1 MGNPR
6 IARLRSTLPFLLLLA
21 APVEARGQ
29 ARAPAHVGVVLDGA
43 SAFTDSVRAAF
54 EREIAAFFGVDT
66 VVDFPPALRLAADW
80 TPAGARA
87 AIDRL
92 MADTAADLVLALGP
106 IGSDE
111 LARRATLPKPAIA
124 ALIIDAALQQ
134 LPLKG
139 GASGVRNL
147 SYVDV
152 AFTTGRTLE
161 VFHEVVP
168 YRHLAVL
175 LHPGVL
181 DAIPRL
187 RDKAR
192 ELAAALEV
200 ELTFVPVRTSAAT
213 ALAALPSGTDA
224 VYLGGLE
231 ELPAAGFDSL
241 VQGFIAR
248 RLPSFSTQGPA
259 DVERGVLVSYAPRDD
274 MARLARRV
282 GGTVQ
287 RILNGEDAGTL
298 PVALTAISQLT
309 LNMATARAIGFSPS
323 WATMTEARLVHEE
336 APATGPSWSLAR
348 VGEEAARA
356 NLEALEADRV
366 VASGRQSVR
375 LSRSALLP
383 QVQGDATGILT
394 KEATAAASLGQQA
407 ERQGEA
413 SLSFSQYVFSD
424 QTWADY
430 TISRHQQEGREA
442 DRRRTRL
449 DVVLRAATAYLDVLR
464 TRAIAR
470 VERENVALTRSNL
483 EVAQLKEQAGA
494 GGLSDVYRWQAEL
507 AQSRSRVL
515 DADARVQVAAL
526 ELNSALNRPLEESF
540 HTEDATTDDPALVT
554 SEPRLLGYFGSPATF
569 AVFRDFMV
577 REGIAASPEV
587 QAIDAQIAAQRRV
600 GTAAR
605 RSFFLPTL
613 TLRGGLSDVFSRGGA
628 GSEPIDFGN
637 LPVERGPDATWQLQL
652 GASLPLFTGFGRTAR
667 AAQAGIDLDRLQLR
681 RQSVTLAVGQQVRA
695 SLQLAGAS
703 WANIRQAREAAEA
716 SRKNLE
722 LVTDAYGRGAVNIIT
737 LLDAQQAA
745 LSANESAAN
754 AVYDFLVDLMNVERA
769 VGEFDFFRTAD
780 DRAAYFRR
788 LDDFYR
794 AAGVAPLPQ

>member
-1 MGNPR
+1 MG
-6 IARLRSTLPFLLLLA
+6 RLASAPFHLKLAIWLVLA
-21 APVEARGQ
+21 ASTDGAAQG
-29 ARAPAHVGVVLDGA
+29 RAPAHVGIVLDGA
-43 SAFTDSVRAAF
+43 SAFTDSMRVGF
-54 EREIAAFFGVDT
+54 EREIAGFFGADSL
-66 VVDFPPALRLAADW
+66 VDFPQQYRLAADW
-80 TPAGARA
+80 TPGGAGA

-92 MADTAADLVLALGP
+92 LGERGVDLVLTLGP
-106 IGSDE
+106 IGSHE
-111 LARRATLPKPAIA
+111 LAHRRDLPKPAIA
-124 ALIIDAALQQ
+124 ALIIDAALQE
-134 LPLKG
+134 LPVSE

-147 SYVDV
+147 NYVDV
-152 AFTTGRTLE
+152 AFTTGRTVE
-161 VFHEVVP
+161 VFHDIVP
-168 YRHLAVL
+168 YHRLAVL

-181 DAIPRL
+181 GAIPRL
-187 RDKAR
+187 GDRGR
-192 ELAAALEV
+192 ELAAAVKAEV
-200 ELTFVPVRTSAAT
+200 TFVPVRTSAAE
-213 ALAALPSGTDA
+213 ALAAVPTGADA

-231 ELPAAGFDSL
+231 ELPPAGFDSL
-241 VQGFIAR
+241 VQAFIAR
-248 RLPSFSTQGPA
+248 RLPSFSTQGSA
-259 DVERGVLVSYAPRDD
+259 DVDRGVLASYAPRDD

-282 GGTVQ
+282 AGNIQ
-287 RILNGEDAGTL
+287 RILNGEDAGSL

-323 WATMTEARLVHEE
+323 WATMTEARLLHED

-356 NLEALEADRV
+356 SLDVVEADRI

-375 LSRSALLP
+375 LSRSLLLP
-383 QVQGDATGILT
+383 QVQGDATGTLT
-394 KEATAAASLGQQA
+394 KEATAASSLGQQA
-407 ERQGEA
+407 QRQGEA
-413 SLSFSQYVFSD
+413 SVSFSQYVFSD

-430 TISRHQQEGREA
+430 TVARHQQEGREA

-449 DVVLRAATAYLDVLR
+449 DAVLRAATAYLDVLR
-464 TRAIAR
+464 SRAIAR

-483 EVAQLKEQAGA
+483 EVAQLKERAGA

-515 DADARVQVAAL
+515 DADARAQVAAL

-554 SEPRLLGYFGSPATF
+554 SEPRLLAYFGNPATF

-587 QAIDAQIAAQRRV
+587 QALDAQIAAQRRI

-613 TLRGGLSDVFSRGGA
+613 TLQGGLSDVFSRGGA
-628 GSEPIDFGN
+628 GAEPPQFGS
-637 LPVERGPDATWQLQL
+637 LPIERGPDATWQVRL

-667 AAQAGIDLDRLQLR
+667 AAQAGIDLQRLDVR

-695 SLQLAGAS
+695 RLQLAGAS
-703 WANIRQAREAAEA
+703 WANIRQAREAADA
-716 SRKNLE
+716 SRKNLD
-722 LVTDAYGRGAVNIIT
+722 LVTDAYGRGAVDIIT

-754 AVYDFLVDLMNVERA
+754 AVYDFLVDLMQVQRA
-769 VGEFDFFRTAD
+769 AGEFDFFRSAA

-794 AAGVAPLPQ
+794 AAGVAPVPQ